1 MWDIDLYDWL
11 YKDEEKVYKN
21 IINNIKDGSIV
32 LMHDVYITSLEALK
46 KVLPELKAM
55 GYTVTTVSELASSKG
70 YTLENKTKYY
80 SFR

>member
-1 MWDIDLYDWL
+1 
-11 YKDEEKVYKN
+11 
-21 IINNIKDGSIV
+21 
-32 LMHDVYITSLEALK
+32 MHDVYITSLEALK
-46 KVLPELKAM
+46 KVLPELKEM